1 MYIEITKL
9 KSQNVFSEFD
19 IMRLDKD
26 AMIEK
31 MQEIINKVPPK
42 YYADILYDKISSINI
57 QQSIS
62 GENLSVIPRIDGF
75 VFRIFDG
82 SIFHEISDSNLFNL
96 EERVL
101 KLQSN
106 IEYNPIIEFISY
118 PKHSIDKEFSMKN
131 DFTLISLEEKHKKIM
146 DLHLSIRK
154 IDQHVINPVITY
166 KDSMLERIFINNEG
180 SLLRQK
186 IPRTYLEIKPIV
198 SIDNKTD
205 YDTCSVGSEGG
216 FEIFEQI
223 NNELL
228 EKLVKSSIELTTA
241 PHPPSGKIPVIL
253 DPTIAGNIAHAVFGH
268 SLQGD
273 QILRGRSIWEK
284 FYLKQ
289 VASEIVNISDSPIEE
304 GAYGSYLFDDE
315 GVMCKKT
322 PLIEKGVITNY
333 LHSRVT
339 ASILKMENNLF
350 GNGRRQ
356 DYLHPVYPRNSNTFV
371 EPGDYSKEEMIHE
384 MEYGVLVSQ
393 SDFGMEDPI
402 GGGIQ
407 TNSRS
412 GFLIEN
418 GEISTRV
425 KSIALSG
432 NALDLLM
439 SIDAVSKGPISRVS
453 FNSRKG
459 REDIVP
465 VSFGGVFVRAQNIF
479 ISPG

>member
-1 MYIEITKL
+1 M
-9 KSQNVFSEFD
+9 
-19 IMRLDKD
+19 
-26 AMIEK
+26 
-31 MQEIINKVPPK
+31 
-42 YYADILYDKISSINI
+42 
-57 QQSIS
+57 
-62 GENLSVIPRIDGF
+62 SV
-75 VFRIFDG
+75 
-82 SIFHEISDSNLFNL
+82 
-96 EERVL
+96 
-101 KLQSN
+101 
-106 IEYNPIIEFISY
+106 
-118 PKHSIDKEFSMKN
+118 
-131 DFTLISLEEKHKKIM
+131 
-146 DLHLSIRK
+146 
-154 IDQHVINPVITY
+154 
-166 KDSMLERIFINNEG
+166 RIFINTEG

-186 IPRTYLEIKPIV
+186 IPRTFLEIKPIV

-205 YDTCSVGSEGG
+205 YDTYSIGSEGG
-216 FEIFEQI
+216 FEIFDQI
-223 NNELL
+223 NDELL
-228 EKLVKSSIELTTA
+228 ENLVKSSIELTTS
-241 PHPPSGKIPVIL
+241 PHPPSGKIPIIL

-273 QILRGRSIWEK
+273 QIIRGRSYWER
-284 FYLKQ
+284 FYKKQ
-289 VASEIVNISDSPIEE
+289 VASDILNISDSPLVE
-304 GAYGSYLFDDE
+304 GEYGSYLFDDE
-315 GVMCKKT
+315 GVICKKT
-322 PLIEKGVITNY
+322 HLIEKGILKNY
-333 LHSRVT
+333 LNSRIS
-339 ASILKMENNLF
+339 ASILKMEDNLF

-356 DYLHPVYPRNSNTFV
+356 DYLHPIYPRNSNTFV
-371 EPGDYSKEEMIHE
+371 EPGDYSKEEMIQE

-425 KSIALSG
+425 KSIAISG

-453 FNSRKG
+453 FESRKG

>member
-1 MYIEITKL
+1 
-9 KSQNVFSEFD
+9 
-19 IMRLDKD
+19 MRLDKD

-31 MQEIINKVPPK
+31 MQSIINKVPPK
-42 YYADILYDKISSINI
+42 FYADILYDKISSINI

-62 GENLSVIPRIDGF
+62 GESLSVIPRINGF

-82 SIFHEISDSNLFNL
+82 IKYREISDYDLFNL

-101 KLQSN
+101 KLLQN
-106 IEYNPIIEFISY
+106 IEYIPKIDLISY
-118 PKHSIDKEFSMKN
+118 PKHSMDKEISMKN
-131 DFTLISLEEKHKKIM
+131 DFTLISLEEKHQKIM
-146 DLHLSIRK
+146 DLHLSIKK

-166 KDSMLERIFINNEG
+166 KDSMLERIFINVDG

-186 IPRTYLEIKPIV
+186 IPRTFLEIKPIV
-198 SIDNKTD
+198 SIENKTD
-205 YDTCSVGSEGG
+205 YDTYSVGCEGG
-216 FEIFEQI
+216 FEIFDQI

-228 EKLVKSSIELTTA
+228 ENLVKSSIELTTA

-253 DPTIAGNIAHAVFGH
+253 DPTIAGNMAHAVFGH

-273 QILRGRSIWEK
+273 QIIRGRSYWEK
-284 FYLKQ
+284 YYKKQ
-289 VASEIVNISDSPIEE
+289 VASEIVNISDSPLEE

-315 GVMCKKT
+315 GVICKKT
-322 PLIEKGVITNY
+322 PLIEKGILTNY
-333 LHSRVT
+333 LNSRVT
-339 ASILKMENNLF
+339 ASILKQDNNLF

-356 DYLHPVYPRNSNTFV
+356 DYLHPIYPRNSNTFV
-371 EPGDYSKEEMIHE
+371 EPGDYSKEEMIQE
-384 MEYGVLVSQ
+384 MEFGVLISQ
-393 SDFGMEDPI
+393 SEFGMEDPI

-425 KSIALSG
+425 KSIAISG

-453 FNSRKG
+453 FESRKG

>member
-1 MYIEITKL
+1 
-9 KSQNVFSEFD
+9 
-19 IMRLDKD
+19 MRLDKD

-31 MQEIINKVPPK
+31 MQSIINKVPPK
-42 YYADILYDKISSINI
+42 FYADILYDKISSINI

-62 GENLSVIPRIDGF
+62 GESLSVIPRINGF

-82 SIFHEISDSNLFNL
+82 SMYKEISDYDLFNL
-96 EERVL
+96 EERAL
-101 KLQSN
+101 KLVQN
-106 IEYNPIIEFISY
+106 LEYNPIIEFITY
-118 PKHSIDKEFSMKN
+118 PKHSMDKEFSMKN
-131 DFTLISLEEKHKKIM
+131 DFTLISLEEKHQKIM
-146 DLHLSIRK
+146 DLHTSIKK
-154 IDQHVINPVITY
+154 IDQRVINPVIRY
-166 KDSMLERIFINNEG
+166 KDSMSERIFFNTEG

-186 IPRTYLEIKPIV
+186 IPRTFLEIKPIV

-205 YDTCSVGSEGG
+205 YDTYSVGFEGG
-216 FEIFEQI
+216 FEIFDQI
-223 NNELL
+223 NDELL
-228 EKLVKSSIELTTA
+228 EDLVKSSIELTTA
-241 PHPPSGKIPVIL
+241 PHPPSGKIPIIL

-273 QILRGRSIWEK
+273 QIIRGRSYWER
-284 FYLKQ
+284 FYKKQ
-289 VASEIVNISDSPIEE
+289 VASDIVNISDSPLEE
-304 GAYGSYLFDDE
+304 GEYGSYLFDDE
-315 GVMCKKT
+315 GVICKKT
-322 PLIEKGVITNY
+322 LLIENGILKNY
-333 LHSRVT
+333 LNSRIS

-356 DYLHPVYPRNSNTFV
+356 DYLHPIYPRNSNTFV
-371 EPGDYSKEEMIHE
+371 EPGDYSKEEMIQE

-425 KSIALSG
+425 KSIAISG

-453 FNSRKG
+453 FESRKG

-465 VSFGGVFVRAQNIF
+465 VSFGGVFVRAQNAF

>member
-1 MYIEITKL
+1 
-9 KSQNVFSEFD
+9 
-19 IMRLDKD
+19 MRLDKD
-26 AMIEK
+26 AMILK
-31 MQEIINKVPPK
+31 MQAIIDKVPPK
-42 YYADILYDKISSINI
+42 FYADILYDSLSSINI
-57 QQSIS
+57 QQTIS
-62 GENLSVIPRIDGF
+62 GEKLSVIPRINGF

-82 SIFHEISDSNLFNL
+82 TKYYEISDYDLFNL
-96 EERVL
+96 EERIL
-101 KLQSN
+101 KLLPK
-106 IEYNPIIEFISY
+106 IKINPKIEFIPY
-118 PKHSIDKEFSMKN
+118 PKHSMDEEISMKN
-131 DFTLISLEEKHKKIM
+131 DFTLISLEEKHQKIM
-146 DLHLSIRK
+146 DLHSTIKK
-154 IDQHVINPVITY
+154 IDPHVINPVITY
-166 KDSMLERIFINNEG
+166 KDSMLERTFANTEG
-180 SLLRQK
+180 SILRQK
-186 IPRTYLEIKPIV
+186 IPRTFLEIKPIV

-205 YDTCSVGSEGG
+205 YDTYSVGFEGG

-223 NNELL
+223 TNELL
-228 EKLVKSSIELTTA
+228 EKLVKSSIELTLA
-241 PHPPSGKIPVIL
+241 PHPPSGKMPVIL

-268 SLQGD
+268 SLQAD
-273 QILRGRSIWEK
+273 QIIRGRSYWEK
-284 FYLKQ
+284 YYKKQ
-289 VASEIVNISDSPIEE
+289 VASDIVNISDSPVEE

-315 GVMCKKT
+315 GVICKKT
-322 PLIEKGVITNY
+322 PLIEKGILTNY

-339 ASILKMENNLF
+339 ASILKQENNLF

-356 DYLHPVYPRNSNTFV
+356 DYLHPIYPRNSNTFV
-371 EPGDYSKEEMIHE
+371 EPGDYSKEEMIQE

-393 SDFGMEDPI
+393 SEFGMEDPI
-402 GGGIQ
+402 GGEIQ

-453 FNSRKG
+453 FESRKG

>member
-1 MYIEITKL
+1 
-9 KSQNVFSEFD
+9 
-19 IMRLDKD
+19 MRLDKD

-31 MQEIINKVPPK
+31 MHSIINKVPSK
-42 YYADILYDKISSINI
+42 FYADILYDKISSINI

-62 GENLSVIPRIDGF
+62 GETLSVIPRINGF
-75 VFRIFDG
+75 VFRIFEG
-82 SIFHEISDSNLFNL
+82 SMYIEISDYDLFNL

-101 KLQSN
+101 KLVQN
-106 IEYNPIIEFISY
+106 LDYNPKIDFISY
-118 PKHSIDKEFSMKN
+118 PKHSMDKEISMKN
-131 DFTLISLEEKHKKIM
+131 DFTLISLEEKHQKIM
-146 DLHLSIRK
+146 DLYTSIKK
-154 IDQHVINPVITY
+154 IDQRVINPVITY
-166 KDSMLERIFINNEG
+166 KDSMLERIFINTEG

-186 IPRTYLEIKPIV
+186 IPRTFLEIKPIV

-205 YDTCSVGSEGG
+205 YDTYSVGSEGG
-216 FEIFEQI
+216 FEIFDQI
-223 NNELL
+223 NYELL
-228 EKLVKSSIELTTA
+228 EELVKSSIELTTA

-273 QILRGRSIWEK
+273 QIIRGRSYWEK
-284 FYLKQ
+284 YYKKQ
-289 VASEIVNISDSPIEE
+289 VASEIVNISDSPVEE

-315 GVMCKKT
+315 GVICKKT
-322 PLIEKGVITNY
+322 PLIEKGILTNY
-333 LHSRVT
+333 LNSRVT
-339 ASILKMENNLF
+339 ASILKQENNLF

-356 DYLHPVYPRNSNTFV
+356 DYLHRIYPRNSNTFV
-371 EPGDYSKEEMIHE
+371 EPGDYSKEEMIQE
-384 MEYGVLVSQ
+384 MKFGVLVSQ

-412 GFLIEN
+412 GFIIEN

-425 KSIALSG
+425 KSIAISG

-453 FNSRKG
+453 FESRKG

-479 ISPG
+479 ISAG

>member
-1 MYIEITKL
+1 M
-9 KSQNVFSEFD
+9 KSKNIFFELD

-31 MQEIINKVPPK
+31 MQEIINKIPQK
-42 YYADILYDKISSINI
+42 FYADILYDSLSSINI

-62 GENLSVIPRIDGF
+62 GENFSVIPRINGF
-75 VFRIFDG
+75 ALRIFDG
-82 SIFHEISDSNLFNL
+82 SKYYEISDYDLFNL
-96 EERVL
+96 EERIT
-101 KLQSN
+101 KLLQK
-106 IEYNPIIEFISY
+106 IEFIPKIDLISY
-118 PKHSIDKEFSMKN
+118 PKHSMDEEIPMKN
-131 DFTLISLEEKHKKIM
+131 DFTLISLEEKHQKIM
-146 DLHLSIRK
+146 DLHSTIKK
-154 IDQHVINPVITY
+154 IDQRIINPIITY
-166 KDSMLERIFINNEG
+166 KDSMLERIFINTEG

-186 IPRTYLEIKPIV
+186 IPRTFLEIKPII

-205 YDTCSVGSEGG
+205 YDTYSIGSEGG
-216 FEIFEQI
+216 FEIFDQI

-228 EKLVKSSIELTTA
+228 ENLVKSSIELTTA
-241 PHPPSGKIPVIL
+241 PHPPSGKMPVVL

-268 SLQGD
+268 SLQAD
-273 QILRGRSIWEK
+273 QVIRGRCYWEK
-284 FYLKQ
+284 YYKKQ
-289 VASEIVNISDSPIEE
+289 VAAEIVNISDSPVEE

-315 GVMCKKT
+315 GVICKKT
-322 PLIEKGVITNY
+322 PLIEKGILTNY
-333 LHSRVT
+333 LNSRVT
-339 ASILKMENNLF
+339 ASILKQENNLF

-356 DYLHPVYPRNSNTFV
+356 DYLHRIYPRNSNTFF
-371 EPGDYSKEEMIHE
+371 EPGDYSKEEMIQE
-384 MEYGVLVSQ
+384 MGYGVLVSQ

-402 GGGIQ
+402 AGGIQ

-418 GEISTRV
+418 GEITTRV

-432 NALDLLM
+432 NALELLM

-453 FNSRKG
+453 FESRKG

>member
-1 MYIEITKL
+1 
-9 KSQNVFSEFD
+9 
-19 IMRLDKD
+19 MRLDKD

-31 MQEIINKVPPK
+31 MQEIISKVPPK
-42 YYADILYDKISSINI
+42 FYADILYDSLSSINI
-57 QQSIS
+57 QQSVS
-62 GENLSVIPRIDGF
+62 GETLSVIPRINGF

-82 SIFHEISDSNLFNL
+82 SKYKEISDYDLLNL

-101 KLQSN
+101 KLVQN
-106 IEYNPIIEFISY
+106 IEYNPKIDLITY
-118 PKHSIDKEFSMKN
+118 PKHSIDKEISMKN
-131 DFTLISLEEKHKKIM
+131 DFTLISLEEKHQKILDIHSIIKKI
-146 DLHLSIRK
+146 DPR
-154 IDQHVINPVITY
+154 VINPVITY
-166 KDSMLERIFINNEG
+166 KDSMLERIFTNTEG

-186 IPRTYLEIKPIV
+186 IPRTFLEIKPIV

-205 YDTCSVGSEGG
+205 YDTYSVGSEGG

-228 EKLVKSSIELTTA
+228 ENLVKSSIELTTA

-268 SLQGD
+268 SLQSD
-273 QILRGRSIWEK
+273 QIIRGRSYWEK
-284 FYLKQ
+284 YYKKQ
-289 VASEIVNISDSPIEE
+289 VASEIVNISDSPLEE

-315 GVMCKKT
+315 GVICKKT

-333 LHSRVT
+333 LNSRIT
-339 ASILKMENNLF
+339 ASILKLEDNLF

-356 DYLHPVYPRNSNTFV
+356 DYLHPIYPRNSNTFV
-371 EPGDYSKEEMIHE
+371 EPGDYSKEEMIQE

-453 FNSRKG
+453 FDSRKG